1 MMSKNLYPTP
11 HIEATPAD
19 FAKVVLMP
27 GDPLRAKWIAENFLT
42 DARQVNFRRCA
53 YAYTGTCQGVTVTVM
68 ASGMG
73 MPSMGIYSYELFHI
87 FGVEAI
93 IRIGTAGGISDSV
106 AVRDL
111 VIGQGACTD
120 SAYASQFGLP
130 GSFSPI
136 GDYGLLSIAVECA
149 KNRGAVAHVGNLVTS
164 DTFYSDNSEAIAKWK
179 KMGVLAIE
187 METAA
192 LYMNAARAGKR
203 ALSVCTVS
211 DHFYS
216 PVSLTAAERELT
228 LTQMIEVALDSA
240 VQAIRLGMV

>member
-1 MMSKNLYPTP
+1 MSKLPYPTP
-11 HIEATPAD
+11 HIEATPED

-27 GDPLRAKWIAENFLT
+27 GDPLRAKWIAENFLD

-53 YAYTGTCQGVTVTVM
+53 YAYTGTYHGVPVTVM

-130 GSFSPI
+130 GSFAPI
-136 GDYGLLSIAVECA
+136 GDYGLLSVAVECA
-149 KNRGAVAHVGNLVTS
+149 GNRGVTTHVGNLVTS
-164 DTFYSDNSEAIAKWK
+164 DTFYSDNSDAIAKWK
-179 KMGVLAIE
+179 KMGVLATE

-192 LYMNAARAGKR
+192 LYMNAARAGKK

-216 PVSLTAAERELT
+216 PVSLTAAERETT
-228 LTQMIEVALDSA
+228 LTQMIEVALDTA
-240 VQAIRLGMV
+240 EQAIRRKLV

>member
-1 MMSKNLYPTP
+1 MSKNLYPTP
-11 HIEATPAD
+11 HIEATPDD

-42 DARQVNFRRCA
+42 DARQINFRRCA
-53 YAYTGTCQGVTVTVM
+53 YAYTGGYHGVQVTIM

-106 AVRDL
+106 QVRDL

-120 SAYASQFGLP
+120 SAYAGQFGLP
-130 GSFSPI
+130 GSFAPI
-136 GDYGLLSIAVECA
+136 GDYGLLTLAAEIAGT
-149 KNRGAVAHVGNLVTS
+149 RGIPAHVGNLLTS
-164 DTFYSDNSEAIAKWK
+164 DTFYSDDPDGIAKWK

-192 LYMNAARAGKR
+192 LYMNAARAGKK
-203 ALSVCTVS
+203 ALTICTVS

-216 PVSLTAAERELT
+216 PVSLTAAEREHT
-228 LTQMIEVALDSA
+228 LNQMIEVALDCA
-240 VQAIRLGMV
+240 EQAIRQDTV